1 MLLMT
6 VEPSGGWP
14 WRHNYPSAES
24 LAVLDIRALSK
35 KQLRTAERLFNAFWD
50 KELKS
55 SFLAES
61 DSNRAL
67 LDRQVVCDLPCFD
80 EDVHFT
86 VRRLAAKWDAE
97 PSVHGRYT
105 KSKER
110 QADWLGTQRNSMG
123 RAMPTL
129 SVRAVM

>member
-1 MLLMT
+1 MAGRGDIT
-6 VEPSGGWP
+6 
-14 WRHNYPSAES
+14 NPSAES
-24 LAVLDIRALSK
+24 LAVLHIRALSK
-35 KQLRTAERLFNAFWD
+35 KQLRTAERLFNAFLD
-50 KELKS
+50 KELKP
-55 SFLAES
+55 SFPAES

-67 LDRQVVCDLPCFD
+67 LVRQVVCDLPCFD

-86 VRRLAAKWDAE
+86 VRSLAAKWGAE

-129 SVRAVM
+129 SVRAV